1 MAFSIAKK
9 VIFVLMAIVII
20 VLLWLVLKNNNGNA
34 ETITVKTGDF
44 VNQVSVSGKVIP
56 SENVDLG
63 FYQGGRISSIRA
75 QVGDTVNTGTIIAS
89 VDNVDLQA
97 NLAQRQASLLREQA
111 KLQSLLAGTRPEQ
124 IAITDSSVASAQT
137 TLAQSIQSLSNTI
150 GDAYTKSDDAIKNKI
165 DQFFT
170 NPSTTDP
177 KIIIN
182 YNDSSLISKVNFD
195 RISVGSSLK
204 SWKTSV
210 LSLDANS
217 DFNVKIDE
225 ARNNL
230 NKMKSFL
237 DEVSS
242 ITNNPNAN
250 YNGSTIPAS
259 WKSDTSL
266 ARGNIDLAISSLET
280 SVTAYKSAQTNLVTV
295 QNTLKLEQAGATEED
310 IQAQEASVKS
320 AEADIL
326 NAKALLSKTLVVAP
340 FAGVITKMDA
350 KVGQIATPNVSM
362 ISMMSVGTFQ
372 IESFV
377 PEVNISQIK
386 LGDEAEVTLDAYGA
400 ETIFRAKVI
409 LIDPAETIRNGVS
422 TYKAKLQF
430 EDKDDHIKSGMTA
443 NVSVVIFKKP
453 NAIIIPEGV
462 IYEKAG
468 KKFVQVWKDKKS
480 SEKEITIGNVST
492 LGQAEVLSGLSPDEQ
507 VILKPTTN

>member
-1 MAFSIAKK
+1 M
-9 VIFVLMAIVII
+9 
-20 VLLWLVLKNNNGNA
+20 
-34 ETITVKTGDF
+34 
-44 VNQVSVSGKVIP
+44 
-56 SENVDLG
+56 
-63 FYQGGRISSIRA
+63 
-75 QVGDTVNTGTIIAS
+75 
-89 VDNVDLQA
+89 
-97 NLAQRQASLLREQA
+97 
-111 KLQSLLAGTRPEQ
+111 
-124 IAITDSSVASAQT
+124 
-137 TLAQSIQSLSNTI
+137 
-150 GDAYTKSDDAIKNKI
+150 
-165 DQFFT
+165 
-170 NPSTTDP
+170 
-177 KIIIN
+177 
-182 YNDSSLISKVNFD
+182 
-195 RISVGSSLK
+195 
-204 SWKTSV
+204 
-210 LSLDANS
+210 
-217 DFNVKIDE
+217 
-225 ARNNL
+225 
-230 NKMKSFL
+230 
-237 DEVSS
+237 
-242 ITNNPNAN
+242 
-250 YNGSTIPAS
+250 
-259 WKSDTSL
+259 
-266 ARGNIDLAISSLET
+266 
-280 SVTAYKSAQTNLVTV
+280 